1 MMKWNVNHL
10 VLYPLL
16 VSHLCLFN
24 ACGSDSGSDAIESPA
39 VSEVNTS
46 FELGKCTIEKQ
57 GTTVFVRQENVD
69 YICTETGW
77 IAQGNNIPTPSIEYS
92 NDNLSHGIDSHSSN
106 YSSTYETSENTKSS
120 SSSSV
125 NKCVLEVCSLDDFP
139 ECPSEYQY
147 ATIKGDG
154 FLYYCLNG
162 IWNNS
167 GGYYSGCTIH
177 ADCPESNSSVV
188 SSSSVVTNIYDCD
201 VYKCMSTKCLNQEM
215 LAAGKYGEYLD
226 VRDSQVYRTVQ
237 IGNQVWM
244 AQNMNYNPSKDIF
257 DGQGKTSACLN
268 NCKINGRVYLGGGS
282 GVCPSGWRLPSKE
295 DFETLSKTAY
305 KTIGEGEEEASLI
318 SATHDSECWKDEY
331 AGRLDFWGFSAVHS
345 DIGELTETIHWVNGK
360 EIWRGDLVDRWNGK
374 YANGIL
380 NNSAS
385 YFWTS
390 SAKPYTYETYY
401 AILYKGGYYSDII
414 QLEANLNYDGPLIA
428 FSVRCIKN

>member
-1 MMKWNVNHL
+1 MTKRNVNYL
-10 VLYPLL
+10 VVNSMIACFLG
-16 VSHLCLFN
+16 LFN
-24 ACGSDSGSDAIESPA
+24 ACGSDSGSDAVETPA

-57 GTTVFVRQENVD
+57 GTIVFVRQENVD

-177 ADCPESNSSVV
+177 ANCPESNSSVA

-201 VYKCMSTKCLNQEM
+201 IYKCMSTKCLNQEM

-237 IGNQVWM
+237 IGSQVWM
-244 AQNMNYNPSKDIF
+244 AQNMNYNPSKDIRQ
-257 DGQGKTSACLN
+257 GQGERSACLN
-268 NCKINGRVYLGGGS
+268 NCKINGRVYLGGG
-282 GVCPSGWRLPSKE
+282 GAICPSGWRLPSKE
-295 DFETLSKTAY
+295 DFETLFKTVSE
-305 KTIGEGEEEASLI
+305 TVSVGEEISLI
-318 SATHDSECWKDEY
+318 SAIRDSECWSE
-331 AGRLDFWGFSAVHS
+331 GIETSDFFGFSVVYS
-345 DIGELTETIHWVNGK
+345 DKGELTETSTWVDGK
-360 EIWRGDLVDRWNGK
+360 EIWHGSLVCEWNGTGSG
-374 YANGIL
+374 NIGMGQ
-380 NNSAS
+380 

-401 AILYKGGYYSDII
+401 AIVNYDGRYYETE
-414 QLEANLNYDGPLIA
+414 LEANLNYDGPLIA